1 MRIVAGAVL
10 CLAGAVVLGAGTVAN
25 AIVSAAGKSGEAP
38 GSYGIMGGGILLGL
52 VGLVVFV
59 AGLVESRHVRR
70 SGPESGYVPGNV
82 PFVPG
87 LVVRQRP
94 VPAETSDEPGASVGD
109 G

>member
-10 CLAGAVVLGAGTVAN
+10 CLAGAIVLGAGTVAD
-25 AIVSAAGKSGEAP
+25 AIVSAAGKSGHAS
-38 GSYGIMGGGILLGL
+38 GSYGIMVGGILLGL

-59 AGLVESRHVRR
+59 AGLTESRHNRR
-70 SGPESGYVPGNV
+70 AGSESGYVPGNV

-87 LVVRQRP
+87 LAMRQR
-94 VPAETSDEPGASVGD
+94 VSSAEASDEPGSSAGA